1 MKNKCKNLGSFWGLE
16 KLLLKYNLKL
26 RKLIFYKQKQWKNEK
41 MNEKRNNEK
50 MNSSRDLNVSSWLK
64 TQNHMKIKTFSKFSK
79 YQESLKNHH
88 FNKSWQNQEKKA
100 GG

>member
-1 MKNKCKNLGSFWGLE
+1 
-16 KLLLKYNLKL
+16 
-26 RKLIFYKQKQWKNEK
+26 

-88 FNKSWQNQEKKA
+88 FNKS
-100 GG
+100 